1 MPVSTFA
8 IVVGCKWR
16 YGRLRDRCGHHYG
29 DSVEFDASLPGAVSG
44 SRLNDDDRKCRYG
57 HTRQGGPLQLWE
69 HLWRTRRVPDPG
81 DADLAQRPDHA
92 AGTNR
97 LVVRY
102 APVESDT
109 HIGCRDRAN

>member
-8 IVVGCKWR
+8 IVV
-16 YGRLRDRCGHHYG
+16 
-29 DSVEFDASLPGAVSG
+29 VEPGPGNSARQACVKLDGVTVMVPATITKSPVTP
-44 SRLNDDDRKCRYG
+44 LTAHDDRKCRYG